1 MSAAEDTRIEGWPA
15 ELSDGALGQLAALLQ
30 ASVAAGASI
39 GWVDTPSEATAL
51 AFWRNCSEAAARGER
66 SGWWALQQ
74 GRVVGSVQVVWQQPE
89 NGAHRVDLVKLM
101 VHPEARRAGIASRL
115 MDAAEAEVARR
126 GRRLIVLD
134 TWRASPAEGL
144 YWQRG
149 YQRSGFIPDYA
160 LTTAGGAGATRVMFK
175 RLGTGGLQVRPGTP
189 DAPEAQALLDA
200 LSAELLQNYG
210 SDGRSGL
217 ANWSPQGSTFA
228 LARTGNGEPIGCG
241 AFRPLALPATDGE
254 GATPRCA
261 EIKRMYARERGQG
274 IGQAVLAWL
283 THEAWTRG
291 YRELRL
297 ATRRA
302 NTRARRFYAAQGFTE
317 CAPWGRYVG
326 RAESVCMGL
335 ALDD

>member
-1 MSAAEDTRIEGWPA
+1 MSAAEVTRIEAWPA
-15 ELSDGALGQLAALLQ
+15 ELTPVQLDQLAALLQ
-30 ASVAAGASI
+30 SSVAAGASI
-39 GWVDTPSEATAL
+39 GWVNTPGEETAL
-51 AFWRNCSEAAARGER
+51 AFWCNCSQAAARGER

-144 YWQRG
+144 YWRRG
-149 YQRSGFIPDYA
+149 YQRCGFIPDYA
-160 LTTAGGAGATRVMFK
+160 LTAEGGAGATRVMFK
-175 RLGTGGLQVRPGTP
+175 RLGTAGLQVRPSTP
-189 DAPEAQALLDA
+189 EAPEAQALLDA
-200 LSAELLQNYG
+200 LSAELLRKYG
-210 SDGRSGL
+210 SDGRAGL
-217 ANWSPQGSTFA
+217 ADWSPTSSAFA
-228 LARTGNGEPIGCG
+228 LAWNGEGKAIGCG
-241 AFRPLALPATDGE
+241 AFRPLLLPAAE
-254 GATPRCA
+254 GPTRCA
-261 EIKRMYARERGQG
+261 EIKRMYASESSRG

-283 THEAWTRG
+283 SHEAWTQG
-291 YRELRL
+291 FRELRL
-297 ATRRA
+297 ETRRA
-302 NTRARRFYAAQGFTE
+302 NTRALRFYAARGFTE

-326 RAESVCMGL
+326 RAESVCLGL